1 MTLRA
6 VPDGAK
12 ASPRRR
18 SPRTTKPTKTVT
30 EAASAGTTREL
41 LVAMRTRVA
50 TAVEDP
56 KTPARDLAS
65 LTKKLL
71 EIVREIETIDARE
84 KQEAGRGAEA
94 TDGTFDASAL

>member
-1 MTLRA
+1 MALRA
-6 VPDGAK
+6 VADGEK
-12 ASPRRR
+12 APPRPRRR
-18 SPRTTKPTKTVT
+18 RPKSVT

-41 LVAMRTRVA
+41 LEAMRTRVA

-84 KQEAGRGAEA
+84 KQEAARGAEA
-94 TDGTFDASAL
+94 TDGAFDASAI

>member
-1 MTLRA
+1 MALRA
-6 VPDGAK
+6 VPDGEK
-12 ASPRRR
+12 APRARGRR
-18 SPRTTKPTKTVT
+18 QPKSVT
-30 EAASAGTTREL
+30 QAASNGTTREL
-41 LVAMRTRVA
+41 LEAMRTRVA

-84 KQEAGRGAEA
+84 KQEANRGAEA
-94 TDGTFDASAL
+94 TDGTFDASAI

>member
-6 VPDGAK
+6 VPDGEK
-12 ASPRRR
+12 A
-18 SPRTTKPTKTVT
+18 PRTRRKAPPKSVT
-30 EAASAGTTREL
+30 QAASNGTTREL
-41 LVAMRTRVA
+41 LEAMRTRVA

-84 KQEAGRGAEA
+84 KQEAARGAEA
-94 TDGTFDASAL
+94 TDGAFDASAI